1 MSIKIKIKTCPHCG
15 QLLPPDKYGNFFV
28 DVCNEET
35 AEISHWFGIE
45 KRTVI
50 ALSKIKSSLGLSDEE
65 IFEALSEYKYAAD
78 FYFSILSNSRKI
90 AARFEK
96 RCERLIK
103 KNKRLRE
110 ALEIYITALADGLCA
125 TGLQDSFWSIVAEA
139 DEKVKSLLNDNR

>member
-15 QLLPPDKYGNFFV
+15 QLLPPDKYGNLSV
-28 DVCNEET
+28 DVCNEKT
-35 AEISHWFGIE
+35 ADISHWFGIE

-110 ALEIYITALADGLCA
+110 ALEKIKDMAEIEESYASNA
-125 TGLQDSFWSIVAEA
+125 TYGFAYEIEDIARSV
-139 DEKVKSLLNDNR
+139 LNDNR